1 MTQDRK
7 IDIVPVEGY
16 DPKNYPYKH
25 GIDITLN
32 DVISQ
37 KIVEQI
43 SNLILSGY
51 TDSTIKNKLYEAYK
65 VNSYQAQTI
74 INKAHKY
81 LSDYTE
87 EQEKN
92 LLHKQNSRL
101 FGLYRAAMNKGDNK
115 TALQVL
121 QEISKL
127 NKLYTQRIEISS
139 NVYTL
144 DLGFETK
151 EIKNDNTEQDN

>member
-1 MTQDRK
+1 MQDRK
-7 IDIVPVEGY
+7 IDIVPIEGY

-32 DVISQ
+32 DVIAQ

-81 LSDYTE
+81 LSDFTE

-101 FGLYRAAMNKGDNK
+101 FGLYRSAMNKGDNK
-115 TALQVL
+115 TALEVL
-121 QEISKL
+121 KEVNKL
-127 NKLYTQRIEISS
+127 NRLYVNKIEIS
-139 NVYTL
+139 NDVFTL
-144 DLGFETK
+144 DLGLTDK
-151 EIKNDNTEQDN
+151 TNTNNE

>member
-1 MTQDRK
+1 MAQDRK
-7 IDIVPVEGY
+7 IDILPIEGY
-16 DPKNYPYKH
+16 EPKNYPYKH

-43 SNLILSGY
+43 SNLILAGY

-121 QEISKL
+121 QEINRL
-127 NKLYTQRIEISS
+127 NKLYVNKIEISS
-139 NVYTL
+139 DTFTL
-144 DLGFETK
+144 DLGLTDK
-151 EIKNDNTEQDN
+151 QTTNNEQDNQ

>member
-1 MTQDRK
+1 MAQDRK

-101 FGLYRAAMNKGDNK
+101 FGLYRGAMNKGDNK

-121 QEISKL
+121 QEINKL
-127 NKLYTQRIEISS
+127 NRLYVNKIEISS
-139 NVYTL
+139 DTFVL
-144 DLGFETK
+144 DLGLSDKQTTTNE
-151 EIKNDNTEQDN
+151 

>member
-1 MTQDRK
+1 MAQDRK
-7 IDIVPVEGY
+7 IDIVPIEGY

-37 KIVEQI
+37 KIVSQI
-43 SNLILSGY
+43 SDLILCGY
-51 TDSTIKNKLYEAYK
+51 TDSTIKNKLYETYK

-121 QEISKL
+121 QEINKL
-127 NKLYTQRIEISS
+127 NRLYVNKIEISS
-139 NVYTL
+139 DTFVL
-144 DLGFETK
+144 DLGISDT
-151 EIKNDNTEQDN
+151 IKKSDE

>member
-7 IDIVPVEGY
+7 IDIIPIEGY
-16 DPKNYPYKH
+16 DPKNYSYKH
-25 GIDITLN
+25 GIDITGN

-37 KIVEQI
+37 KVIEQI

-81 LSDYTE
+81 LSDFTE

-101 FGLYRAAMNKGDNK
+101 FGLYRSAMNKGDNK

-121 QEISKL
+121 QEINRL
-127 NKLYTQRIEISS
+127 NKLYVQKIEISNDS
-139 NVYTL
+139 FTL
-144 DLGFETK
+144 DLGISDKQTT
-151 EIKNDNTEQDN
+151 NNEQDNQ

>member
-1 MTQDRK
+1 MQDRK
-7 IDIVPVEGY
+7 IDIVPIEGY

-43 SNLILSGY
+43 SSLILSGY
-51 TDSTIKNKLYEAYK
+51 TDATIKNKIYEAYK

-101 FGLYRAAMNKGDNK
+101 FGLYRSAMNKGDNK

-121 QEISKL
+121 QEINRL
-127 NKLYTQRIEISS
+127 NKLYVNKIEISS
-139 NVYTL
+139 DTFTL
-144 DLGFETK
+144 DLGLSDKQTT
-151 EIKNDNTEQDN
+151 NNEQDNQ

>member
-1 MTQDRK
+1 MAQDRK
-7 IDIVPVEGY
+7 IDIVPIEGY
-16 DPKNYPYKH
+16 DPKNYSYKH

-37 KIVEQI
+37 KIVSQI
-43 SNLILSGY
+43 SDLILCGY

-121 QEISKL
+121 QEINKL
-127 NKLYTQRIEISS
+127 NRLYVSKIEISS
-139 NVYTL
+139 DTFTL
-144 DLGFETK
+144 DLGLSDKTN
-151 EIKNDNTEQDN
+151 ITNEQDNQ

>member
-1 MTQDRK
+1 MAQDRK
-7 IDIVPVEGY
+7 IDIVPIEGY
-16 DPKNYPYKH
+16 DPKNYPYKQ
-25 GIDITLN
+25 GIDATGN
-32 DVISQ
+32 DILSQ
-37 KIVEQI
+37 KVIEQI

-51 TDSTIKNKLYEAYK
+51 TDATIKNKLWEVYG
-65 VNSYQAQTI
+65 VNSYQVKFMI
-74 INKAHKY
+74 GKAHKY

-121 QEISKL
+121 QEINKL
-127 NKLYTQRIEISS
+127 NRLYVNKIEISS
-139 NVYTL
+139 DTFVL
-144 DLGFETK
+144 DLGLSDKTN
-151 EIKNDNTEQDN
+151 INNEQDN

>member
-1 MTQDRK
+1 MAQDRK
-7 IDIVPVEGY
+7 IDIVPIEGY
-16 DPKNYPYKH
+16 DPKNYSYKH

-37 KIVEQI
+37 KIVSQI
-43 SNLILSGY
+43 SDLILCGY

-101 FGLYRAAMNKGDNK
+101 FGLYRSSMNKGDNK
-115 TALQVL
+115 TALSIL
-121 QEISKL
+121 QEINKL
-127 NKLYTQRIEISS
+127 NRLYVNKIEISS
-139 NVYTL
+139 DAFTL
-144 DLGFETK
+144 DFGFEIK
-151 EIKNDNTEQDN
+151 DIKNDNTEQDN

>member
-1 MTQDRK
+1 MAQDRK
-7 IDIVPVEGY
+7 IDIVPIEGY
-16 DPKNYPYKH
+16 DPKNYPYKQ
-25 GIDITLN
+25 GIDATGN

-37 KIVEQI
+37 KVIEQI

-51 TDSTIKNKLYEAYK
+51 TDATIKNKLWEVYG
-65 VNSYQAQTI
+65 VNSYQVKFMI
-74 INKAHKY
+74 GKAHKY

-121 QEISKL
+121 QEINRL
-127 NKLYTQRIEISS
+127 NKLYVNKIEISS
-139 NVYTL
+139 DTFVL
-144 DLGFETK
+144 DLGLTDK
-151 EIKNDNTEQDN
+151 TNINNEQDNQ

>member
-1 MTQDRK
+1 MKTK
-7 IDIVPVEGY
+7 LLEPIEGY
-16 DPKNYPYKH
+16 KWSNYDKRF
-25 GIDITLN
+25 GINPSGDDIL
-32 DVISQ
+32 SQ
-37 KIVEQI
+37 KVIEQI

-51 TDSTIKNKLYEAYK
+51 TDATIKNKLWEVYG
-65 VNSYQAQTI
+65 VNSYQVKFMI
-74 INKAHKY
+74 GKAHKY

-101 FGLYRAAMNKGDNK
+101 FGLYRAAMKKGDNK

-127 NKLYTQRIEISS
+127 NKLYTQKIEISS

-151 EIKNDNTEQDN
+151 DIKNDNTEQDN

>member
-7 IDIVPVEGY
+7 IDIVPIEGY
-16 DPKNYPYKH
+16 DPKNYPYKQ
-25 GIDITLN
+25 GIDATGN

-37 KIVEQI
+37 KVIEQI
-43 SNLILSGY
+43 SNLILAGY
-51 TDSTIKNKLYEAYK
+51 TDATIKNKLWETYG
-65 VNSYQAQTI
+65 VNSYQVKFMI
-74 INKAHKY
+74 GKAHKY

-87 EQEKN
+87 EQETN

-121 QEISKL
+121 QEINKL
-127 NKLYTQRIEISS
+127 NRLYVNKIEISS
-139 NVYTL
+139 DAFVL
-144 DLGFETK
+144 DLGLSDKTN
-151 EIKNDNTEQDN
+151 ITNEQDNQ

>member
-1 MTQDRK
+1 MAQDRK
-7 IDIVPVEGY
+7 IDIIPIEGY

-51 TDSTIKNKLYEAYK
+51 TDSTVKNKLYETYK

-121 QEISKL
+121 QEINKL
-127 NKLYTQRIEISS
+127 NRLYVNKIEISS
-139 NVYTL
+139 DTFTL
-144 DLGFETK
+144 DLGLTDT
-151 EIKNDNTEQDN
+151 IKKSDE

>member
-1 MTQDRK
+1 MAQDRK
-7 IDIVPVEGY
+7 IDIIPIEGY

-37 KIVEQI
+37 KIVSQI
-43 SNLILSGY
+43 SDLILCGY

-74 INKAHKY
+74 INRAHKY

-121 QEISKL
+121 QEINKL
-127 NKLYTQRIEISS
+127 NKLYVNKIEISS
-139 NVYTL
+139 DTFTL
-144 DLGFETK
+144 DLGLSDKTN
-151 EIKNDNTEQDN
+151 ISNEQDNQ

>member
-1 MTQDRK
+1 MQDRK
-7 IDIVPVEGY
+7 IDIVPIEGY
-16 DPKNYPYKH
+16 DPKNYSYKH
-25 GIDITLN
+25 GIDITGN
-32 DVISQ
+32 DILSQ
-37 KIVEQI
+37 KVIEQI

-51 TDSTIKNKLYEAYK
+51 TDATIKNKLYEAYK

-101 FGLYRAAMNKGDNK
+101 FGLYRASMNKGDNK

-121 QEISKL
+121 QEINKL
-127 NKLYTQRIEISS
+127 NRLYVNKIEISS
-139 NVYTL
+139 DTFVL
-144 DLGFETK
+144 DLGISDKQTTNNE
-151 EIKNDNTEQDN
+151 

>member
-1 MTQDRK
+1 MAQDRK
-7 IDIVPVEGY
+7 IDIVSIEGY
-16 DPKNYPYKH
+16 DPKNYPYKQ
-25 GIDITLN
+25 GIDATGN
-32 DVISQ
+32 DILSQ
-37 KIVEQI
+37 KVIEQI

-51 TDSTIKNKLYEAYK
+51 TDATIKNKLWEVYG
-65 VNSYQAQTI
+65 VNSYQVKFMI
-74 INKAHKY
+74 GKAHKY

-121 QEISKL
+121 QEINKL
-127 NKLYTQRIEISS
+127 NKLYVNKIEISS
-139 NVYTL
+139 DTFTL
-144 DLGFETK
+144 DLGLSDT
-151 EIKNDNTEQDN
+151 IKKSDE